1 MIIEKSSSTVFTPLE
16 DETAV
21 LLNLETRYY
30 YNLNRTGAAIW
41 QQIEKNA
48 QTTLDDLV
56 LAICQQ
62 FEVDEQTAREEANTF
77 LERLNQF
84 KMVRLQPVD
93 ALGK

>member
-48 QTTLDDLV
+48 QTTLDDIV
-56 LAICQQ
+56 RAICQQ

-77 LERLNQF
+77 LERLKQF
-84 KMVRLQPVD
+84 KIVRLQAVD

>member
-1 MIIEKSSSTVFTPLE
+1 M
-16 DETAV
+16 

-41 QQIEKNA
+41 QQIEKSDH
-48 QTTLDDLV
+48 TTLDDLV

-62 FEVDEQTAREEANTF
+62 FEVDEQTARGEANAF
-77 LERLNQF
+77 LERLKQF

-93 ALGK
+93 AHKE